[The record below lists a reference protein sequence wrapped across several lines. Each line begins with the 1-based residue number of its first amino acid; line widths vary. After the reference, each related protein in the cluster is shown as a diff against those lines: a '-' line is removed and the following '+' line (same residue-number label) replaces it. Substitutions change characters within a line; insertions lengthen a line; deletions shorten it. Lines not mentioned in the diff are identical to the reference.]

1 MSLSFASCHILGSEK
16 MHNETIMTN
25 LSDFQQI
32 KNQTVASK
40 TEWTASSPDQFPNY
54 EDFMLVAL
62 KCHSTKR

>member
-1 MSLSFASCHILGSEK
+1 MSLSFGSCHILGSEK

-40 TEWTASSPDQFPNY
+40 TESDSFFTGSVSK
-54 EDFMLVAL
+54 L
-62 KCHSTKR
+62 